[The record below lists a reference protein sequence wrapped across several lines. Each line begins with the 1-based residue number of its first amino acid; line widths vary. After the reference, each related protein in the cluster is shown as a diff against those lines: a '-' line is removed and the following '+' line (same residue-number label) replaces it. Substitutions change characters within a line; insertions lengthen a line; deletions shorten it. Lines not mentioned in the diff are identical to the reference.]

1 MKRALK
7 IINYAPYVDVEDFVL
22 QGLEMAW
29 NHALY
34 QDSFDADVRVDFFYE
49 SLKRY
54 SSLHVRPLDY
64 YFEMDLAV
72 E

>member
-54 SSLHVRPLDY
+54 S
-64 YFEMDLAV
+64 
-72 E
+72 